1 MQKSEAKEKE
11 KEKEAELQRLHPDTS
26 IASYLRYQ
34 CHYCNNPFYLVEPI
48 RDRGLNRLHGGFILV
63 FTKRLIP
70 TCRNCIL
77 EMSRRNESISIKQWS
92 GYVS

>member
-1 MQKSEAKEKE
+1 MQKSEA

-48 RDRGLNRLHGGFILV
+48 RDSGLNMYFE
-63 FTKRLIP
+63 
-70 TCRNCIL
+70 C
-77 EMSRRNESISIKQWS
+77 SRRIK
-92 GYVS
+92 